1 MGIKTTVCHHRTG
14 RICDFLLLHTV
25 FLYDLPLQWIHRL
38 LEEAVFDLTADHY
51 RCSDRIS
58 VNPIMKFLEGHLL
71 KFLEPRM
78 KSKRKAKK
86 TSRGIAITGSL
97 VFLVGICVLLVAA
110 IVPSISASIQSMI
123 TSFPQEAKDLTKWVD
138 EVTNGDTELASMIQ
152 QGVDKITDT
161 VETFFEDDIFSKV
174 QTYLTSITSG
184 VIYGVKFVLN
194 VIVGLIISVYVMADQ
209 EHFAGQAKKIV
220 YAMFKPVRANVIVDT
235 VRKSNEIFSGFIS
248 GKILDSAI
256 IGVLA
261 YIVLAI
267 MKMPDT
273 VLVAV
278 IIGVTNVIPFFGP
291 FIGAVPSF
299 IIIVLQNPIQGLYFL
314 IFIVVLQQIDG
325 NIIGPKI
332 LGSSTG
338 LSAFWVVFAILVFG
352 GLWGFPG
359 MLLGVPLM
367 AVIYYVA
374 QKTVSYFL
382 KKRGLTTDTLAYVYL
397 TKVDKE
403 SNQPVYDKNPSK
415 KELKKH
421 HGKHIGESVEE
432 SKKEE

>member
-1 MGIKTTVCHHRTG
+1 MKILDKTEDGNLDEQEKIKKTSQETEWELKPQYVIIALVVFVTFCCCILFFFMIYRYNGFT
-14 RICDFLLLHTV
+14 DFWKKLSLILQPIIIGVVIAYLL
-25 FLYDLPLQWIHRL
+25 
-38 LEEAVFDLTADHY
+38 
-51 RCSDRIS
+51 
-58 VNPIMKFLEGHLL
+58 NPIMKFLEGHLL

-273 VLVAV
+273 VEPRKVMITFFARGNFSINCVQTDSNSAAFTWPSVCATSKPSGL
-278 IIGVTNVIPFFGP
+278 IPNTFS
-291 FIGAVPSF
+291 ASSSF
-299 IIIVLQNPIQGLYFL
+299 PRITSQPATSSGITSEAFLPYF
-314 IFIVVLQQIDG
+314 QR
-325 NIIGPKI
+325 
-332 LGSSTG
+332 
-338 LSAFWVVFAILVFG
+338 
-352 GLWGFPG
+352 
-359 MLLGVPLM
+359 
-367 AVIYYVA
+367 
-374 QKTVSYFL
+374 FL
-382 KKRGLTTDTLAYVYL
+382 R
-397 TKVDKE
+397 
-403 SNQPVYDKNPSK
+403 
-415 KELKKH
+415 
-421 HGKHIGESVEE
+421 
-432 SKKEE
+432 

>member
-1 MGIKTTVCHHRTG
+1 MKILDKTEDGNLDEQEKIKKTSQETEWELKPQYVIIALVVFVTFCCCILFFFMIYRYNGFT
-14 RICDFLLLHTV
+14 DFWKKLSLILQPIIIGVVIAYLL
-25 FLYDLPLQWIHRL
+25 
-38 LEEAVFDLTADHY
+38 
-51 RCSDRIS
+51 
-58 VNPIMKFLEGHLL
+58 NPIMKFLEGHLL

-278 IIGVTNVIPFFGP
+278 IIGVTNVIPFFGLVYRR
-291 FIGAVPSF
+291 GAVLYHYRASESDTG
-299 IIIVLQNPIQGLYFL
+299 IIFPDLYRCVTADRRKYHWTEDPWKL
-314 IFIVVLQQIDG
+314 YR
-325 NIIGPKI
+325 IIGI
-332 LGSSTG
+332 LGCICNSGIWRIMGIPGNAARCAVNGSDLLCCTENG
-338 LSAFWVVFAILVFG
+338 IL
-352 GLWGFPG
+352 
-359 MLLGVPLM
+359 
-367 AVIYYVA
+367 
-374 QKTVSYFL
+374 FL
-382 KKRGLTTDTLAYVYL
+382 KEAWTYNRYTGICISD
-397 TKVDKE
+397 
-403 SNQPVYDKNPSK
+403 
-415 KELKKH
+415 
-421 HGKHIGESVEE
+421 
-432 SKKEE
+432 